1 MQRTFSMEQ
10 SVETTRELICQ
21 ALPEYAISFANRP
34 DRALLCSF
42 RNQAGTHL
50 FDRVITH
57 QDLQHQPLLDD
68 LIGRIKRDLIL
79 ECGPL
84 PEEQVDVFTKR
95 IPLPTFQPGHG
106 KHRQR
111 KIVVAGDRLRRL
123 SGAHDE
129 LRA

>member
-1 MQRTFSMEQ
+1 MQRDFES
-10 SVETTRELICQ
+10 TRELIRL
-21 ALPEYAISFANRP
+21 ALPEYAISFSNRP
-34 DRALLCSF
+34 DKALLCRFHSLD
-42 RNQAGTHL
+42 GVHL
-50 FDRVITH
+50 FDRVITR
-57 QDLQHQPLLDD
+57 QDLQHQQLLDD

-111 KIVVAGDRLRRL
+111 KIVVAGERLRNLAGMRQQ
-123 SGAHDE
+123 

>member
-1 MQRTFSMEQ
+1 MQRDL
-10 SVETTRELICQ
+10 ETTQELICH
-21 ALPEYAISFANRP
+21 ALPEYDITFSLRP
-34 DRALLCSF
+34 DKALLCSF
-42 RNQAGTHL
+42 RNQFGSHL
-50 FDRVITH
+50 FDRVITGQDIKH
-57 QDLQHQPLLDD
+57 QQLLDD

-79 ECGPL
+79 EDGPL

-95 IPLPTFQPGHG
+95 IPLPTFLPAQG

-123 SGAHDE
+123 AGVDSQ

>member
-1 MQRTFSMEQ
+1 MPRDF
-10 SVETTRELICQ
+10 ETTRELICQ
-21 ALPEYAISFANRP
+21 SLPEYAISFSQRP
-34 DRALLCSF
+34 DKALLCSF
-42 RNQAGTHL
+42 RNQAGEHL
-50 FDRVITH
+50 FDRVITR
-57 QDLQHQPLLDD
+57 QDLQHQQLLDD

-123 SGAHDE
+123 AGLRQE